1 MSDEAVPVTH
11 ISSMKLGT
19 EAITVARDPLAIIYF
34 EEAPASSHVNGLIS
48 VTLTTVA
55 PIATSEPGQV
65 KYIAAIVGVLKC
77 NIPAAL
83 ALKAA
88 IDNALF
94 LARPVEN
101 PEGPA
106 N

>member
-1 MSDEAVPVTH
+1 MSDDP
-11 ISSMKLGT
+11 ISHTASMNLGT
-19 EAITVARDPLAIIYF
+19 EVIAVARDPLPIIYF
-34 EEAPASSHVNGLIS
+34 EEAPASSHANGIIS
-48 VTLTTVA
+48 VTLATVA
-55 PIATSEPGQV
+55 PVAISEPGQV
-65 KYIAAIVGVLKC
+65 RYIAAVVGVLKC

-94 LARPVEN
+94 LAQPVEN